1 MTRAFIVLLVAGLLG
16 GCVTTGGAP
25 GVTHDRIQGEIQGAI
40 DSRREPSAESVNQA
54 LLPPLQLDL
63 PKTAAV
69 ESRFDLVVSNAPA
82 AQVFMALV
90 SGTRYSMLVSPEV
103 TGSVTVNL
111 KSVTVQEAL
120 ETMRDIYGYD
130 YRIQGT
136 RVMVLPNTLQ
146 TRVFQVNYL
155 AGRRQGS
162 SDVRVT
168 SSSITQVAPG
178 SSSSGT
184 SGMATPIQ
192 SGVTGATGAAGPAG
206 AGSTRPQDS
215 SRVYTS
221 QDVDF
226 WTDLKAALGTIVG
239 NEEGRNVIV
248 NGHSG
253 VILVRAKPSELRS
266 VENYLRATQV
276 IIERQVM
283 LEAKIIDVAL
293 SDAYQSG
300 INWASFSGHTSIGV
314 AAPGTQL
321 GSSGALTST
330 TSSIADG
337 AGILGG
343 SGATVSPGV
352 GGSLGATGGA
362 GFFGLAFRTKNF
374 AALLNFLETQGN
386 AQVLSSP
393 RIATL
398 NNQKAVLKVGT
409 DKYYVTNV
417 SSTTLASSV
426 GATNTVTPNV
436 TLQPF
441 FSGIALDVTPQI
453 NDAGLITLHIHPSIS
468 VVTEEDKHLSLGVGI
483 GDMTL
488 PLATSKINESDTI
501 VRVRDGEIVAIGGLM
516 TQDQLDNNNGLP
528 GMSQVPVFGTLFG
541 QRNKALNKREL
552 VILLKPTVIQNE
564 SDWQPDLRD
573 VQTRLQS
580 LDPRAPRQ

>member
-1 MTRAFIVLLVAGLLG
+1 MARAFIVVLAAMLLG

-25 GVTHDRIQGEIQGAI
+25 GTTYDRIHGELQGAI
-40 DSRREPSAESVNQA
+40 DSRRAPSDEAVNQA
-54 LLPPLQLDL
+54 LLPPMQLDL
-63 PKTAAV
+63 PKAGAAV
-69 ESRFDLVVSNAPA
+69 EPRFDLVVSNAPA
-82 AQVFMALV
+82 AQVFMAFV

-103 TGSVTVNL
+103 SGTVTVNL
-111 KSVTVQEAL
+111 KNVTVQEAL

-178 SSSSGT
+178 VSSSGT
-184 SGMATPIQ
+184 PGMAMPVQ
-192 SGVTGATGAAGPAG
+192 PSVAGGTGAAG

-226 WTDLKAALGTIVG
+226 WNDLKAALGTIVG
-239 NEEGRNVIV
+239 NEDGRSVIV

-253 VILVRAKPSELRS
+253 VVLVRAKPAELRS
-266 VENYLRATQV
+266 VENYLRATQA

-283 LEAKIIDVAL
+283 LEAKIIDVVL

-321 GSSGALTST
+321 GAAGALTST
-330 TSSIADG
+330 TSLIDAG

-352 GGSLGATGGA
+352 GGALGSTGGA

-386 AQVLSSP
+386 TQVLSSP

-417 SSTTLASSV
+417 SSTTLASAV
-426 GATNTVTPNV
+426 GSTNTVTPTV

-453 NDAGLITLHIHPSIS
+453 NDVGLITLHIHPSIS
-468 VVTEEDKHLSLGVGI
+468 VVTEEEKHLSLGVGI

-573 VQTRLQS
+573 VQTRLQG
-580 LDPRAPRQ
+580 LDPRAPQQ